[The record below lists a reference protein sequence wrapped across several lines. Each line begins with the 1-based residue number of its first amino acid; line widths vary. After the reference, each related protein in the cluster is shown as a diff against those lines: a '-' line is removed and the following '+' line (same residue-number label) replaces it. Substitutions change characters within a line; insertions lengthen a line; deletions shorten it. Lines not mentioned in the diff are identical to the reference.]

1 MNALD
6 AELVFEPVD
15 ASQVVEG
22 APTTGETVLS
32 DLGGSEI
39 GVWEMTA
46 GAMSDT
52 EVDEV
57 SVVVAGS
64 ATIEF
69 LDSGQVLEVGVG
81 DVLHFAAGDRTIWR
95 VPERIRKVYVVPT
108 A

>member
-6 AELVFEPVD
+6 APLEFEPVD
-15 ASQVVEG
+15 PAQVVEG
-22 APTTGETVLS
+22 SPTTGEIVLS
-32 DLGGSEI
+32 DLDGSEI

-57 SVVVAGS
+57 SVVIAGS
-64 ATIEF
+64 ATVEF
-69 LDSGQVLEVGVG
+69 VDSGQVLEVSVG

-95 VPERIRKVYVVPT
+95 VPERLRKVYVVPT

>member
-6 AELVFEPVD
+6 AELVFTAVD
-15 ASQVVEG
+15 PAQIVDGS
-22 APTTGETVLS
+22 PTTGETVLS
-32 DLGGSEI
+32 EVDGTEI

-57 SVVVAGS
+57 SVVIAGS

-69 LDSGQVLEVGVG
+69 VDSGQVHEVSTG
-81 DVLHFAAGDRTIWR
+81 DVLHFAEGDRTVWR
-95 VPERIRKVYVVPT
+95 VSDRIRKVYVVPT
-108 A
+108 E